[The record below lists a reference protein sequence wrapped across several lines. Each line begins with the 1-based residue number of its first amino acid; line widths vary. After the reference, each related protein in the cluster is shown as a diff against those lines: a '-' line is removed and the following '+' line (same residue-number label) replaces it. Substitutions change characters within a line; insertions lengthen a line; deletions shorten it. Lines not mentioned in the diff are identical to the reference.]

1 MNGDHIDTSIEGG
14 APSRRE
20 ALAER
25 EARLSE
31 LAEQVLATAATVVSS
46 EQERARVFAML
57 ADDAAVKAVLEEERS
72 RLAAEVERLES
83 QLAEST
89 ASSEI
94 TLPAEERATPDASSH
109 LVFFPVAGRG
119 YVLVE
124 RPGAA
129 PTAGDIVDLAAHGGP
144 ATASVTKIG
153 AAPVPGIELSCA
165 YVL

>member
-83 QLAEST
+83 QLAAAT
-89 ASSEI
+89 AAVVAKEGSSPE
-94 TLPAEERATPDASSH
+94 TSRH
-109 LVFFPVAGRG
+109 LVFFPVPGQG
-119 YVLVE
+119 YVLLE
-124 RPGAA
+124 RQGPPPA
-129 PTAGDIVDLAAHGGP
+129 AGDVVDLSAHGGS
-144 ATASVTKIG
+144 ALASITKLG
-153 AAPVPGIELSCA
+153 GSPMPGLDLRCA